1 LPPAEPHAQADSAK
15 HNYAK
20 IWIAIVAVLLV
31 GGAVGSGYALRPAL
45 EPTQAVA
52 PSEPVPQIE
61 AKPETPSL
69 TTAARP
75 AAAREEAKAAVVEST
90 PPETPKAAAPV
101 SAKPQPVTP
110 ATVAADPPAPVQT
123 PPYLIQLVSVKSNA
137 AASWEWTRLQ
147 KLFAGLEPFI
157 QKTVIKKR
165 GTFNRLRADGF
176 SSKRQAAACRSLKTK
191 GQSCLVVKR

>member
-1 LPPAEPHAQADSAK
+1 MPKRTPQSIITQKFGSPSSPFFWWAARWGPVTPSGRHLSQHRLWRRANRCPP
-15 HNYAK
+15 
-20 IWIAIVAVLLV
+20 
-31 GGAVGSGYALRPAL
+31 
-45 EPTQAVA
+45 
-52 PSEPVPQIE
+52 IE
-61 AKPETPSL
+61 AKPETPPL

-101 SAKPQPVTP
+101 SAKTQPVTP
-110 ATVAADPPAPVQT
+110 ATVAACPPAPVQT

-147 KLFAGLEPFI
+147 KHFAGLEPFI

-165 GTFNRLRADGF
+165 STFNRLWADGF
-176 SSKRQAAACRSLKTK
+176 SSKRQAAACRSLKAK